1 MEGSPLAQVHTA
13 AHFKPVS
20 LLVCVRVRV
29 RVCVC
34 VCVCVS
40 RNRDHEMMFPTC
52 SIPPGCLRPPFPPVG
67 VAGLSWPVRPHLA
80 TLRNSGRGSPDGQSP
95 GDLGHAEAQS

>member
-34 VCVCVS
+34 VCV
-40 RNRDHEMMFPTC
+40 
-52 SIPPGCLRPPFPPVG
+52 LVG
-67 VAGLSWPVRPHLA
+67 TV
-80 TLRNSGRGSPDGQSP
+80 TTK
-95 GDLGHAEAQS
+95 